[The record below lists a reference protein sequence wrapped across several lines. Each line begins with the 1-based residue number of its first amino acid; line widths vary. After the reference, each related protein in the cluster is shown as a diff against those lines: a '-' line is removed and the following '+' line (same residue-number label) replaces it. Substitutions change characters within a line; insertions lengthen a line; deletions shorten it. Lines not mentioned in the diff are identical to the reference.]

1 MQLGLTNN
9 VSASDF
15 ILSSDQA
22 NIMKLFIST
31 RKNSSTQR
39 IAAKT
44 TTTLILLLAGDYLI
58 VESIEEGKKVTC
70 EMVHILYPDQIQDLK
85 SEKVWPQRFYSESEE
100 ETERGKSFKGYRN
113 TKPIDS
119 EGSDSDDSLEANVNQ
134 MNRPVVY
141 MSSDSKSEDD

>member
-1 MQLGLTNN
+1 MPPK
-9 VSASDF
+9 F
-15 ILSSDQA
+15 
-22 NIMKLFIST
+22 
-31 RKNSSTQR
+31 RKNVWIKR
-39 IAAKT
+39 
-44 TTTLILLLAGDYLI
+44 GDYLI

-100 ETERGKSFKGYRN
+100 KTESGKSFKEYRN

-134 MNRPVVY
+134 INRPVVY
-141 MSSDSKSEDD
+141 MSSDSESSDD

>member
-1 MQLGLTNN
+1 
-9 VSASDF
+9 
-15 ILSSDQA
+15 
-22 NIMKLFIST
+22 MKKT
-31 RKNSSTQR
+31 AT
-39 IAAKT
+39 KT
-44 TTTLILLLAGDYLI
+44 TTTKGVILILSLAGDYLI

-100 ETERGKSFKGYRN
+100 ETERGKSFKEYRN

-141 MSSDSKSEDD
+141 MSSDSESEDD